1 MKNRLTGIGTTGVA
15 DVKSEEQETATASA
29 RFFTIHYSLFTLH
42 SSLFTLHFSLKKCN
56 SHSSFFI
63 YNIPPLMNT
72 ISLLLL
78 TIVVA
83 AFLIVAYR
91 YFFQKKGRKSCC
103 DTGSDHC
110 SDHCSGCAGC
120 ALHDACKRKEG

>member
-1 MKNRLTGIGTTGVA
+1 
-15 DVKSEEQETATASA
+15 
-29 RFFTIHYSLFTLH
+29 
-42 SSLFTLHFSLKKCN
+42 
-56 SHSSFFI
+56 
-63 YNIPPLMNT
+63 MNT

-78 TIVVA
+78 SIVVA

-103 DTGSDHC
+103 DTGSNHC